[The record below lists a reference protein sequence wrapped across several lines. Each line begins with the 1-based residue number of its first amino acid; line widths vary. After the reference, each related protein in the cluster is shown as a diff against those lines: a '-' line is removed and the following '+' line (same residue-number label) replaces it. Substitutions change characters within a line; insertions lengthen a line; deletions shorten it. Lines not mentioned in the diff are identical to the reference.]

1 MSWWQMILASLLAII
16 VVPFIGGLLRGVDR
30 KLTARMQGR
39 RGPPI
44 QQPFYDVVKLFAKQM
59 ITTTRTQLV
68 LAYGYLL
75 LIVTTLVLF
84 ALRQDL
90 LMVILVL
97 GVGSV
102 CLVLGSLSVRSPY
115 SQFGGHREL
124 LQLLAYE
131 PILILAAAAIYLKT
145 GAFFIGNILSQGKPL
160 LPSLWISYLALL
172 IALIIVMRKSPF
184 DISASEHA
192 HQEIV
197 RGVFTE
203 YSGPYLAILE
213 VAHWYEIVLLLS
225 IISLFWVPG
234 VWPGILLAL
243 FSFFVVLVID
253 NITARLT
260 WSWMLRISWVGGL
273 GLVILNLLGLHFF
286 GG

>member
-1 MSWWQMILASLLAII
+1 MSWWQIILAAILAI
-16 VVPFIGGLLRGVDR
+16 VVTPFIGGLLRGVDR

-44 QQPFYDVVKLFAKQM
+44 RQPFYDVVKLFSKQM
-59 ITTTRTQLV
+59 ITTNRTQLV

-75 LIVTTLVLF
+75 LIITTLVLF

-124 LQLLAYE
+124 LQILAYE
-131 PILILAAAAIYLKT
+131 PILILVAVAIYLKT
-145 GAFFIGNILSQGKPL
+145 GAFFIGNIFAQGKPL
-160 LPSLWISYLALL
+160 LPSLWVTYLALL

-203 YSGPYLAILE
+203 YSGPYLAIIEL
-213 VAHWYEIVLLLS
+213 AHWYEIVLLLS
-225 IISLFWVPG
+225 IIFLLWVPG
-234 VWPGILLAL
+234 VWPGVLLAL
-243 FSFFVVLVID
+243 FSFFVVLIID

-260 WSWMLRISWVGGL
+260 WSWMLWVSWIGGL
-273 GLVILNLLGLHFF
+273 GLVILNLLGLHFL

>member
-1 MSWWQMILASLLAII
+1 MSWWQIILAFILAI
-16 VVPFIGGLLRGVDR
+16 VVTPFIGGLLRGVDR

-44 QQPFYDVVKLFAKQM
+44 QQPFYDVVKLFSKQT
-59 ITTTRTQLV
+59 ITTNRTQLV

-75 LIVTTLVLF
+75 LIVASLVLF

-124 LQLLAYE
+124 LQMLAYE
-131 PILILAAAAIYLKT
+131 PILILVAVAIYLKT
-145 GAFFIGNILSQGKPL
+145 GAFFIGSIFDQGEPL
-160 LPSLWISYLALL
+160 LPSLWVTYLALL

-203 YSGPYLAILE
+203 YSGSYLGLLE
-213 VAHWYEIVLLLS
+213 LAHWYEMVLLLS
-225 IISLFWVPG
+225 IISLLWVPG

-243 FSFFVVLVID
+243 FSFFVVLIID

-260 WSWMLRISWVGGL
+260 WSRMLRVSWVGGL
-273 GLVILNLLGLHFF
+273 GLVVLNLVGLHFF

>member
-1 MSWWQMILASLLAII
+1 MSLWQIILAGILAI
-16 VVPFIGGLLRGVDR
+16 VVAPFIGGLLRGVDR

-44 QQPFYDVVKLFAKQM
+44 QQPFYDVLKLFSKQT
-59 ITTTRTQLV
+59 ITTNRTQLV
-68 LAYGYLL
+68 LAYSYLL
-75 LIVTTLVLF
+75 LIITTLVLF

-131 PILILAAAAIYLKT
+131 PILILVAVAIYLKT
-145 GAFFIGNILSQGKPL
+145 GAFFIGNIFDQGEPL
-160 LPSLWISYLALL
+160 LPSLWVAYPALL

-203 YSGPYLAILE
+203 YSGPYLGIIEL
-213 VAHWYEIVLLLS
+213 AHWYEIVLLLS
-225 IISLFWVPG
+225 IISLLWVPG
-234 VWPGILLAL
+234 IWPGVLLAL
-243 FSFFVVLVID
+243 FSFFVVLIID

-260 WSWMLRISWVGGL
+260 WSWMLRVSWFGGL
-273 GLVILNLLGLHFF
+273 GLVILNLVGLHFF

>member
-1 MSWWQMILASLLAII
+1 MNWWQMLIAALLAI
-16 VVPFIGGLLRGVDR
+16 VATPFIGGFLRGVDR

-44 QQPFYDVVKLFAKQM
+44 RQPFYDVVKLFAKQT
-59 ITTTRTQLV
+59 IVTTRSPIV
-68 LAYGYLL
+68 FAYGYLV

-90 LMVILVL
+90 FMVILVL

-102 CLVLGSLSVRSPY
+102 CLVLGSLGVKSPY
-115 SQFGGHREL
+115 SQIGGHREL
-124 LQLLAYE
+124 LQILAYE
-131 PILILAAAAIYLKT
+131 PILMLVAVAVYMKT
-145 GAFFIGNILSQGKPL
+145 GTFFIGNIFEQGTPL
-160 LPSLWISYLALL
+160 LPSLWVAYLALL
-172 IALIIVMRKSPF
+172 ITLIIVMRKSPF

-203 YSGPYLAILE
+203 YSGPYLAIVEL
-213 VAHWYEIVLLLS
+213 AHWYEIVLLLG
-225 IISLFWVPG
+225 IIFLLWVPM

-243 FSFFVVLVID
+243 FSYFVVLVID

-260 WSWMLRISWVGGL
+260 WSWMLRVSWIGGL
-273 GLVILNLLGLHFF
+273 SLVLLNLLGLHFF